1 MLLGGDFGSG
11 GAFEPYPW
19 LARADQVHV
28 LEKVTRR
35 VGLAIAHLDFHLFC
49 LALSTVITF
58 EIFADY
64 FKVEFHLN

>member
-1 MLLGGDFGSG
+1 M
-11 GAFEPYPW
+11 
-19 LARADQVHV
+19 HV

-35 VGLAIAHLDFHLFC
+35 VGLAFAHLDFHLFC

-64 FKVEFHLN
+64 FKVGFHLN